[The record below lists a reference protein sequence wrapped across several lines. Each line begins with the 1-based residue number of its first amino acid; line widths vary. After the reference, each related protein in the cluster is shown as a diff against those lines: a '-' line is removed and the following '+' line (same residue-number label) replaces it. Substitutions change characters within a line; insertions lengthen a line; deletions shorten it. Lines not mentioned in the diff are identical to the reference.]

1 VRGWCSGNANSYS
14 GVYRQVEHP
23 EEALLIAARTGNLK
37 KVESLL
43 NAGVDPNT
51 TSENSYTAL
60 SYAAAGGHLEIIKL
74 LLKNGANVNKQ
85 ARHMKNSLSVVAGSS
100 HVEAAKL
107 LLANGAKMMVNANGS
122 SVVHE
127 AVIWR
132 QPEMLKFLLSELKVG
147 VDLRSS
153 NGRTPLHY
161 AISRMEKGQNI
172 RNQLDITSVK
182 ILLKH
187 GADPGQ
193 QFTHNNVKRS
203 ATGLAEFKGLDEVV
217 ALLKAR

>member
-1 VRGWCSGNANSYS
+1 M
-14 GVYRQVEHP
+14 
-23 EEALLIAARTGNLK
+23 
-37 KVESLL
+37 
-43 NAGVDPNT
+43 
-51 TSENSYTAL
+51 
-60 SYAAAGGHLEIIKL
+60 IKL
-74 LLKNGANVNKQ
+74 LLENGADVNKQ
-85 ARHMKNSLSVVAGSS
+85 ARHMKNPLSVVAGSS
-100 HVEAAKL
+100 HVEAARL

-147 VDLRSS
+147 VDLKSA

-172 RNQLDITSVK
+172 RNQLDIASVK
-182 ILLKH
+182 ILLQH
-187 GADPGQ
+187 GADSNQ

-203 ATGLAEFKGLDEVV
+203 AIGLAEFKGLDEVV
-217 ALLKAR
+217 ALLKSR